1 MDTLLWERSFKRLLV
16 FKQLLLQGG
25 AQSGM
30 SQTILLV
37 DLDYSLKSEHVLFLV
52 VIRIR
57 RLFFFLAK
65 IDGDILR
72 YFLVS

>member
-1 MDTLLWERSFKRLLV
+1 MDALFWERSFKGLFI

-52 VIRIR
+52 VNRNR
-57 RLFFFLAK
+57 RLFFFLGK